1 MHSYSENLMRYI
13 LKALLAS
20 AIFACAN
27 ASAIVI
33 NTMNT
38 PVAFTIS
45 EDIGGGIVLTATGS
59 VTVTGGF
66 GTDALDLHVVLDNDS
81 TLNGQPYT
89 PTDGV
94 TLIGWGFGVDPDM
107 TDVTFAAGTGSGMI
121 DATANVSLPG
131 LSGIEVCAWG
141 GNSCSGNL
149 PGGILAGDSQT
160 FNLVLAGTWGSS
172 VTFDPIGARF
182 RTGDSFFSLQCTGE
196 CLAATAVPR
205 REPRPPM
212 TTTMN
217 AKIRSDVPRCGSTVL
232 K

>member
-1 MHSYSENLMRYI
+1 MRHV

-27 ASAIVI
+27 ASAVVI

-59 VTVTGGF
+59 VTITAGL
-66 GTDALDLHVVLDNDS
+66 GTDALDLQVILNNDS

-107 TDVTFAAGTGSGMI
+107 TDVTFTNGSGSGMI
-121 DATANVSLPG
+121 DATPNESLPG
-131 LSGIEVCAWG
+131 LTGIEVCAWG
-141 GNSCSGNL
+141 GNGCSGNL
-149 PGGILAGDSQT
+149 PGGILAGDSQM
-160 FNLVLAGTWGSS
+160 FSLVLAGTWGSS

-182 RTGDSFFSLQCTGE
+182 RMGENFFSLQCTGE
-196 CLAATAVPR
+196 CLAPAAVPEPETVALVAIALLMMGWTVARKR
-205 REPRPPM
+205 RESRATLPH
-212 TTTMN
+212 
-217 AKIRSDVPRCGSTVL
+217 
-232 K
+232 

>member
-1 MHSYSENLMRYI
+1 MRHI

-27 ASAIVI
+27 ASAVVI

-59 VTVTGGF
+59 VTITTGLN
-66 GTDALDLHVVLDNDS
+66 TNALDLQVILNNDS

-107 TDVTFAAGTGSGMI
+107 TDVMFTSGSGSGMI
-121 DATANVSLPG
+121 DATPNVSLPG
-131 LSGIEVCAWG
+131 LTGIEVCAWG
-141 GNSCSGNL
+141 GNGCSGNL

-160 FNLVLAGTWGSS
+160 FSLVLAGTWGSS

-182 RTGDSFFSLQCTGE
+182 RMGENFFSLQCTGE
-196 CLAATAVPR
+196 CLAPAAVPEPESVALVAIALLMMGWTVARKR
-205 REPRPPM
+205 RESRATLPR
-212 TTTMN
+212 
-217 AKIRSDVPRCGSTVL
+217 
-232 K
+232 

>member
-1 MHSYSENLMRYI
+1 MRHV

-27 ASAIVI
+27 ASAVVI

-45 EDIGGGIVLTATGS
+45 EDVGGGIVLTATGS
-59 VTVTGGF
+59 VTITAGL
-66 GTDALDLHVVLDNDS
+66 GTDALDLQVILNNDS

-107 TDVTFAAGTGSGMI
+107 TDVTFTNGSGSGMI
-121 DATANVSLPG
+121 DATPNESLPG
-131 LSGIEVCAWG
+131 LTGIEVCAWG
-141 GNSCSGNL
+141 GNGCSGNL
-149 PGGILAGDSQT
+149 PGGILAGNSQT
-160 FNLVLAGTWGSS
+160 FSLVLAGTWGSS

-182 RTGDSFFSLQCTGE
+182 RMGENFFSLQCTGE
-196 CLAATAVPR
+196 CLAPAAVPEPETVALVAIALLMMGWTVARKR
-205 REPRPPM
+205 RESRATLPR
-212 TTTMN
+212 
-217 AKIRSDVPRCGSTVL
+217 
-232 K
+232 

>member
-1 MHSYSENLMRYI
+1 MRHV

-27 ASAIVI
+27 ASAVVI

-59 VTVTGGF
+59 VTITAGL
-66 GTDALDLHVVLDNDS
+66 GTDALDLQVILNNDS

-107 TDVTFAAGTGSGMI
+107 TDVTFTNGSGSGMI
-121 DATANVSLPG
+121 DATPNESLPG
-131 LSGIEVCAWG
+131 LTGIEVCAWG
-141 GNSCSGNL
+141 GNGCSGNL
-149 PGGILAGDSQT
+149 PGGILAGDSQM
-160 FNLVLAGTWGSS
+160 FSLVLAGTWGSS

-182 RTGDSFFSLQCTGE
+182 RMGENFFSLQCTGE
-196 CLAATAVPR
+196 CLAPAAVPEPETVALVAIALLMMGWTVARKR
-205 REPRPPM
+205 RESRATLPR
-212 TTTMN
+212 
-217 AKIRSDVPRCGSTVL
+217 
-232 K
+232 

>member
-1 MHSYSENLMRYI
+1 MRHI

-27 ASAIVI
+27 ASAVVI

-59 VTVTGGF
+59 VTITAGLN
-66 GTDALDLHVVLDNDS
+66 TNALDLQVILNNDS

-107 TDVTFAAGTGSGMI
+107 TDVMFTSGSPTGMI
-121 DATANVSLPG
+121 DATPNVSLPG
-131 LSGIEVCAWG
+131 LTGIEVCAWG
-141 GNSCSGNL
+141 GNGCSGNL

-160 FNLVLAGTWGSS
+160 FSLVLAGTWGSS

-182 RTGDSFFSLQCTGE
+182 RMGENFFSLQCTGE
-196 CLAATAVPR
+196 CLAPAAVPEPESVALVAIALLMMGWTVARKR
-205 REPRPPM
+205 RESRATHPR
-212 TTTMN
+212 
-217 AKIRSDVPRCGSTVL
+217 
-232 K
+232 

>member
-1 MHSYSENLMRYI
+1 MRHV

-27 ASAIVI
+27 ASAVVI

-59 VTVTGGF
+59 VTITAGL
-66 GTDALDLHVVLDNDS
+66 GTDALDLQVILNNDS

-107 TDVTFAAGTGSGMI
+107 TDVTFTNGSGSGMI
-121 DATANVSLPG
+121 DATPNESLPG
-131 LSGIEVCAWG
+131 LTGIEVCAWG
-141 GNSCSGNL
+141 GNGCSGNL
-149 PGGILAGDSQT
+149 PGGILAGDTQT
-160 FNLVLAGTWGSS
+160 FSLVLAGTWGSS

-182 RTGDSFFSLQCTGE
+182 RMGENFFSLQCTGE
-196 CLAATAVPR
+196 CLAPAAVPEPETVALVAIALLMMGWTVARKR
-205 REPRPPM
+205 RESRATLPR
-212 TTTMN
+212 
-217 AKIRSDVPRCGSTVL
+217 
-232 K
+232 

>member
-1 MHSYSENLMRYI
+1 MRHV

-27 ASAIVI
+27 ASAVVI

-45 EDIGGGIVLTATGS
+45 EDIGGGILLTATGS
-59 VTVTGGF
+59 VTITAGL
-66 GTDALDLHVVLDNDS
+66 GTDALDLQVILNNDS

-107 TDVTFAAGTGSGMI
+107 TDVTFTNGSGSGMI
-121 DATANVSLPG
+121 DATPNESLPG
-131 LSGIEVCAWG
+131 LTGIEVCAWG
-141 GNSCSGNL
+141 GNGCSGNL
-149 PGGILAGDSQT
+149 PGGILAGDSQM
-160 FNLVLAGTWGSS
+160 FSLVLAGTWGSS

-182 RTGDSFFSLQCTGE
+182 RMGENFFSLQCTGE
-196 CLAATAVPR
+196 CLAPAAVPEPETVALVAIALLMMGWTVARKR
-205 REPRPPM
+205 RESRATLPH
-212 TTTMN
+212 
-217 AKIRSDVPRCGSTVL
+217 
-232 K
+232 

>member
-1 MHSYSENLMRYI
+1 MRHV

-27 ASAIVI
+27 ASAVVI

-45 EDIGGGIVLTATGS
+45 EDLGGGIVLTATGS
-59 VTVTGGF
+59 VTITAGL
-66 GTDALDLHVVLDNDS
+66 GTDALDLQVILNNDS

-107 TDVTFAAGTGSGMI
+107 TDVTFTNGSGSGMI
-121 DATANVSLPG
+121 DATPNESLPG
-131 LSGIEVCAWG
+131 LTGIEVCAWG
-141 GNSCSGNL
+141 GNGCSGNL
-149 PGGILAGDSQT
+149 PGGILAGDSQM
-160 FNLVLAGTWGSS
+160 FSLVLAGTWGSS

-182 RTGDSFFSLQCTGE
+182 RMGENFFSLQCTGE
-196 CLAATAVPR
+196 CLAPAAVPEPETVALVAIALLMMGWTVARKR
-205 REPRPPM
+205 RESRATLPH
-212 TTTMN
+212 
-217 AKIRSDVPRCGSTVL
+217 
-232 K
+232 

>member
-1 MHSYSENLMRYI
+1 MRHV
-13 LKALLAS
+13 LNALLAS

-27 ASAIVI
+27 ASAVVI

-59 VTVTGGF
+59 VTITAGL
-66 GTDALDLHVVLDNDS
+66 GTDALDLQVILNNDS

-107 TDVTFAAGTGSGMI
+107 TDVTFTNGSGSGMI
-121 DATANVSLPG
+121 DATPNESLPG
-131 LSGIEVCAWG
+131 LTGIEVCAWG
-141 GNSCSGNL
+141 GNGCSGNL
-149 PGGILAGDSQT
+149 PGGILAGDSQM
-160 FNLVLAGTWGSS
+160 FSLVLAGTWGSS

-182 RTGDSFFSLQCTGE
+182 RMGENFFSLQCTGE
-196 CLAATAVPR
+196 CLAPAAVPEPETVALVAIALLMMGWTVARKR
-205 REPRPPM
+205 RESRATLPR
-212 TTTMN
+212 
-217 AKIRSDVPRCGSTVL
+217 
-232 K
+232 

>member
-1 MHSYSENLMRYI
+1 MRYI

-27 ASAIVI
+27 ASAVVI

-59 VTVTGGF
+59 VTITAGL
-66 GTDALDLHVVLDNDS
+66 GTDALDLQVILNNDS

-107 TDVTFAAGTGSGMI
+107 TDVTFTNGSGSGMI
-121 DATANVSLPG
+121 DATPNESLPG
-131 LSGIEVCAWG
+131 LTGIEVCAWG
-141 GNSCSGNL
+141 GNGCSGNL
-149 PGGILAGDSQT
+149 PGGILAGDSQM
-160 FNLVLAGTWGSS
+160 FSLVLAGTWGSS

-182 RTGDSFFSLQCTGE
+182 RMGENFFSLQCTGE
-196 CLAATAVPR
+196 CLAPAAVPEPETVALVAIALLMMGWTVARKR
-205 REPRPPM
+205 RESRATLPH
-212 TTTMN
+212 
-217 AKIRSDVPRCGSTVL
+217 
-232 K
+232 

>member
-1 MHSYSENLMRYI
+1 MRHV

-27 ASAIVI
+27 ASAVVI

-45 EDIGGGIVLTATGS
+45 EDIGVGIVLTATGS
-59 VTVTGGF
+59 VTITAGL
-66 GTDALDLHVVLDNDS
+66 GTDALDLQVILNNDS

-107 TDVTFAAGTGSGMI
+107 TDVTFTNGSGSGMI
-121 DATANVSLPG
+121 DATPNESLPG
-131 LSGIEVCAWG
+131 LTGIEVCAWG
-141 GNSCSGNL
+141 GNGCSGNL
-149 PGGILAGDSQT
+149 PGGILAGDSQM
-160 FNLVLAGTWGSS
+160 FSLVLAGTWGSS

-182 RTGDSFFSLQCTGE
+182 RMGENFFSLQCTGE
-196 CLAATAVPR
+196 CLAPAAVPEPETVALVAIALLMMGWTVARKR
-205 REPRPPM
+205 RESRATLPR
-212 TTTMN
+212 
-217 AKIRSDVPRCGSTVL
+217 
-232 K
+232 